1 MLSDRVLTLPALA
14 SDNDDVDEDRDSIE
28 ALSDL
33 IAKLVGERQA
43 LRAAPAGA
51 AELERNRL
59 EIARLQQ
66 RLSEALI
73 RQFGPA
79 AA

>member
-1 MLSDRVLTLPALA
+1 MLSEGVIRLCRVAPMVHHVEDQKSPAAIHAWLG
-14 SDNDDVDEDRDSIE
+14 R
-28 ALSDL
+28 
-33 IAKLVGERQA
+33 LVAERQA
-43 LRAAPAGA
+43 LREAAADA
-51 AELERNRL
+51 TTLERNRL

-73 RQFGPA
+73 REHA